1 MMLWAGILMNALFKF
16 RFSLIPLHTN
26 KDSGMKKATGEFL
39 TRLAFQT
46 GTLLATKRL
55 KLEVGAKR
63 D

>member
-1 MMLWAGILMNALFKF
+1 
-16 RFSLIPLHTN
+16 
-26 KDSGMKKATGEFL
+26 MKKATGEFL

-46 GTLLATKRL
+46 GTLLATKRM